1 MTLSLCA
8 PIVVLRPAGL
18 SDGEALTRTFQSF
31 PVQRL
36 RPAHPKS
43 VRDFTAPGTVLIRG
57 LSRASCLFHHAAR
70 QLADCLH
77 VLCSSAL
84 LHVPNIGM
92 EIEAC
97 GARKPSLWSA
107 EVASGYVR
115 RMVERETRG
124 WGDQDSA
131 LSRLEARYGIPFWSL
146 KNIRTGRAKTVEAGL
161 FARIRAAYLDLC
173 ERQVSKLQHEI
184 ALEKAM
190 NEDDTLEDLE
200 REASRLAARIAQKK
214 EAGRVGR

>member
-1 MTLSLCA
+1 MTLSLHT

-36 RPAHPKS
+36 RPAHLQFL
-43 VRDFTAPGTVLIRG
+43 RDFKAPAAILIRG

-97 GARKPSLWSA
+97 GARKPSLWS
-107 EVASGYVR
+107 
-115 RMVERETRG
+115 
-124 WGDQDSA
+124 
-131 LSRLEARYGIPFWSL
+131 
-146 KNIRTGRAKTVEAGL
+146 AKTVEAGL